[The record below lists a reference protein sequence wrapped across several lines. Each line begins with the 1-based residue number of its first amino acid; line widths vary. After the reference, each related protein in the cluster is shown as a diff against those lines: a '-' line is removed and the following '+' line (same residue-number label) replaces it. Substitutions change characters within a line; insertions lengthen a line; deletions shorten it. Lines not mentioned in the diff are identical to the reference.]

1 MIKKVA
7 LIAPILTHYRI
18 RFYEK
23 LSSQLEGR
31 IVFYFQNKLI
41 NDGRPGMTVNE
52 SEFYNNYS
60 IRSISFASIK
70 LSFSLDL
77 IRKIRRG
84 GSRIII
90 LEGASSNLTSWYFII
105 FKKLLGLKI
114 ISWACGWQ
122 PDIKNPEIRKFKTFI
137 ERLFFKKVDF
147 IICYSTT
154 ASQYFRKIGI
164 STPMKIAYNGID
176 TEDYYEMS
184 QTVIPSD
191 SAIKTKDK
199 RMTFLYVGGLF
210 KEKQVDFLIECFK
223 ILREAVSEICL
234 WIIGDGPMKAELEMM
249 VDSNNTKD
257 ILFFGRIEK
266 GVEQYFAAA
275 DFFVLPGVGGLALN
289 QAMLWGTPCI
299 VSEGDGT
306 ENDLVHDNIT
316 GYRFEKNNKRSLIGA
331 MKKAILLSKED
342 RDEMSKRA
350 QEMILTRSNTDEMV
364 KTFSDI
370 IHNLS

>member
-1 MIKKVA
+1 MLKKVA
-7 LIAPILTHYRI
+7 LIAPILTHYRS
-18 RFYEK
+18 RFYKK

-31 IVFYFQNKLI
+31 IIFYFQNKLI
-41 NDGRPGMTVNE
+41 NDGRPGKTVNE
-52 SEFYNNYS
+52 SEFYNTYS
-60 IRSISFASIK
+60 TRSISFASIK

-84 GSRIII
+84 GSRILI

-105 FKKLLGLKI
+105 FKKLMGLKI
-114 ISWACGWQ
+114 ISWACGWH
-122 PDIKNPEIRKFKTFI
+122 PDIKNPVISKLKTFI
-137 ERLFFKKVDF
+137 ERSFFNKVDF

-154 ASQYFRKIGI
+154 AFEYFRKIGI

-176 TEDYYEMS
+176 TEDFYEMS
-184 QTVIPSD
+184 QTVIPLA

-199 RMTFLYVGGLF
+199 RMTFLFVGGLF
-210 KEKQVDFLIECFK
+210 KEKQVDFIIECFK
-223 ILREAVSEICL
+223 ILREEVPEICL
-234 WIIGDGPMKAELEMM
+234 WIIGDGPMRTEIEMM
-249 VDSNNTKD
+249 VDSYDTKD

-299 VSEGDGT
+299 VSEADGT
-306 ENDLVHDNIT
+306 ENDLVLDNIT
-316 GYRFEKNNKRSLIGA
+316 GFRFEKNNKGSLIGA

-342 RDEMSKRA
+342 RDGMSKRA
-350 QEMILTRSNTDEMV
+350 QEMILTRGNTGEMA
-364 KTFSDI
+364 KTFSDV

>member
-1 MIKKVA
+1 MIKNVA

-31 IVFYFQNKLI
+31 IIFYFQNKLI
-41 NDGRPGMTVNE
+41 NDGRPGKTVNE
-52 SEFYNNYS
+52 SEFYNTYS
-60 IRSISFASIK
+60 TRSISFASIK

-77 IRKIRRG
+77 IRKIRMG
-84 GSRIII
+84 GSRTLI

-114 ISWACGWQ
+114 ISWACGWH
-122 PDIKNPEIRKFKTFI
+122 PDIKNPVISKLKTFL
-137 ERLFFKKVDF
+137 EKSFFNKVDF

-154 ASQYFRKIGI
+154 AFEYFRKIGI

-184 QTVIPSD
+184 QTVIPFA

-210 KEKQVDFLIECFK
+210 KEKQVDLLIECFK
-223 ILREAVSEICL
+223 ILREDLPETCL
-234 WIIGDGPMKAELEMM
+234 WVIGDGPMRTELEMM
-249 VDSNNTKD
+249 ADVNNTKD
-257 ILFFGRIEK
+257 IIFFGRIEK

-299 VSEGDGT
+299 VSEADGT
-306 ENDLVHDNIT
+306 ENDLVHDGIT
-316 GYRFEKNNKRSLIGA
+316 GFRFVKDNKRSLIDA

-342 RDEMSKRA
+342 RNVMSKKA
-350 QEMILTRSNTDEMV
+350 QELILIRSNTDEMA
-364 KTFSDI
+364 KTFSEVI
-370 IHNLS
+370 YNLS

>member
-1 MIKKVA
+1 MIKNVA

-31 IVFYFQNKLI
+31 IIFYFQNKLI
-41 NDGRPGMTVNE
+41 NDGRPGRTVNE
-52 SEFYNNYS
+52 SEFYNTYS
-60 IRSISFASIK
+60 TRSISFASIK

-77 IRKIRRG
+77 IRKIRMG
-84 GSRIII
+84 GSRTLI

-105 FKKLLGLKI
+105 FKNLLGLKI
-114 ISWACGWQ
+114 ISWACGWH
-122 PDIKNPEIRKFKTFI
+122 PDIKNPVISKLKTFL
-137 ERLFFKKVDF
+137 EKSFFNKVDF
-147 IICYSTT
+147 ILCYSTT
-154 ASQYFRKIGI
+154 AFEYFRKIGI

-184 QTVIPSD
+184 QTVIPFA

-210 KEKQVDFLIECFK
+210 KEKQVDLLIECFK
-223 ILREAVSEICL
+223 ILREDLPETCL
-234 WIIGDGPMKAELEMM
+234 WVIGDGPMRTELEMM
-249 VDSNNTKD
+249 ADVNNTKD
-257 ILFFGRIEK
+257 IIFFGRIEK

-299 VSEGDGT
+299 VSEADGT
-306 ENDLVHDNIT
+306 ENDLVHDDIT
-316 GYRFEKNNKRSLIGA
+316 GFRFVKDNKRSLIDA

-342 RDEMSKRA
+342 RNVMSKKA
-350 QEMILTRSNTDEMV
+350 QELILIRSNTDEMA
-364 KTFSDI
+364 KTFSEVI
-370 IHNLS
+370 YNLS